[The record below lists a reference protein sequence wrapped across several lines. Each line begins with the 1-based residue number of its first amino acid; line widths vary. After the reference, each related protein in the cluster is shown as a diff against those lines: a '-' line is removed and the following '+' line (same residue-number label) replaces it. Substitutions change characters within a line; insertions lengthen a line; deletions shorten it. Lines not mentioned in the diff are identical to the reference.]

1 MEISVFNEGDI
12 FLCLFIQSFS
22 IQTFHNDVYQF
33 TARKQLLSSINDF
46 LDASVVLPSGEWDSK
61 NLISMDEIKSLRTKK
76 QDMKALKEQKDQP
89 EKDQTEKA
97 AMEKT
102 ELTVRNTTK

>member
-1 MEISVFNEGDI
+1 
-12 FLCLFIQSFS
+12 
-22 IQTFHNDVYQF
+22 
-33 TARKQLLSSINDF
+33 
-46 LDASVVLPSGEWDSK
+46 
-61 NLISMDEIKSLRTKK
+61 MDEIKSLRTKK

-102 ELTVRNTTK
+102 ELTVRNMTKKMLCSYFKWHLIIICVFC